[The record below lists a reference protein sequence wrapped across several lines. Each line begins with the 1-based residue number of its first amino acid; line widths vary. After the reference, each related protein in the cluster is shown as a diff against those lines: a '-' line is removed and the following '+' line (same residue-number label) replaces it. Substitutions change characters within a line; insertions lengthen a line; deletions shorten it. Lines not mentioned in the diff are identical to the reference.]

1 MTSGKKLPS
10 SPRYCE
16 SSRAREVEE
25 KKDVRR
31 REKKDLSGTKEKVG
45 EVEAGGQE
53 IGLKSPTAITH
64 D

>member
-1 MTSGKKLPS
+1 MTSGKKLSS

-31 REKKDLSGTKEKVG
+31 REEKDLSGTKEKVG

-53 IGLKSPTAITH
+53 IGLK
-64 D
+64 